1 MPSTRVFSDAIVRSV
16 PEKIEAGITS
26 ADLGGKPVYEKAR
39 AQHDRYAGA
48 PERCGLEVTALD
60 ADELCCLSLRLV
72 GGEL

>member
-1 MPSTRVFSDAIVRSV
+1 MFSDAIVRSA

-39 AQHDRYAGA
+39 AQHYRYVGA

-60 ADELCCLSLRLV
+60 ADQLGCLSLRLV

>member
-1 MPSTRVFSDAIVRSV
+1 MPGTRVFSDAIVSSV

-48 PERCGLEVTALD
+48 LD
-60 ADELCCLSLRLV
+60 ADELGRLSLRLV